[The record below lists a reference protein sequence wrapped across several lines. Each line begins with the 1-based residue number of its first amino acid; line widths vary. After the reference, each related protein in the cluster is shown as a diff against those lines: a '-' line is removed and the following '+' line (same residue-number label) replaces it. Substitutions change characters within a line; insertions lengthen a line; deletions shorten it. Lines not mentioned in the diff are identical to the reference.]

1 MILTKTNFSRN
12 KMKKIKTKES
22 VKPLSVPL
30 YAGSFFVSSQPPQND
45 WISDISRKRVFIK
58 KLLHTAEGTLSS

>member
-1 MILTKTNFSRN
+1 
-12 KMKKIKTKES
+12 MKKIKTKES

-58 KLLHTAEGTLSS
+58 ELLHTAEGTLSS